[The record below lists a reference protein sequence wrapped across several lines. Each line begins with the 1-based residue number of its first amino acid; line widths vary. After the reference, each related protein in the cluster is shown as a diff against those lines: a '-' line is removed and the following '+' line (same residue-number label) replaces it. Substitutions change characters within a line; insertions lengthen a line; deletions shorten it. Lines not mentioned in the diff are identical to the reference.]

1 MTQRI
6 TPFLWFDG
14 RAEEAMTFYTSIFP
28 NSKIDNINHIGPD
41 GSMAMGTFTLDGQQ
55 FMALDGG
62 PMFTFSPAI
71 SMFVSC
77 ETQAQVDDLWEQ
89 LGEGGAYEQC
99 AWLRDKFGIS
109 WQIVPTALGR
119 LMGDPDPV
127 KSQRVMQAMLQ
138 MTKIDIQG
146 LQDAYDG
153 PAR

>member
-14 RAEEAMTFYTSIFP
+14 RAEEAMNFYTSIFP
-28 NSKIDNINHIGPD
+28 HSKIDSINHIAPD

-71 SMFVSC
+71 SLFVSC
-77 ETQAQVDDLWEQ
+77 ETQAEVDDLWER
-89 LGEGGAYEQC
+89 LGDGGAYEQC

-127 KSQRVMQAMLQ
+127 KSGRVMQAMMQ

-153 PAR
+153 PSS

>member
-14 RAEEAMTFYTSIFP
+14 RAEEAMNFYTSIFP
-28 NSKIDNINHIGPD
+28 NSKIDNINHISPD
-41 GSMAMGTFTLDGQQ
+41 GNMAMGTFTLDGQQ

-71 SMFVSC
+71 SLFVSC
-77 ETQAQVDDLWEQ
+77 ETQAEVDDLWAR
-89 LGEGGAYEQC
+89 LGEGGSYQQC
-99 AWLRDKFGIS
+99 AWLSDKFGIS

-127 KSQRVMQAMLQ
+127 KSQRVMQAMMQ

-153 PAR
+153 PTR

>member
-14 RAEEAMTFYTSIFP
+14 RAEEA
-28 NSKIDNINHIGPD
+28 G
-41 GSMAMGTFTLDGQQ
+41 
-55 FMALDGG
+55 
-62 PMFTFSPAI
+62 
-71 SMFVSC
+71 
-77 ETQAQVDDLWEQ
+77 ER

>member
-14 RAEEAMTFYTSIFP
+14 RAEEAMRFYTSIFP
-28 NSKIDNINHIGPD
+28 NSSIDSINHIGPD
-41 GSMAMGTFTLDGQQ
+41 ASMAMGSFTLDGQQ

-71 SMFVSC
+71 SLFVNC
-77 ETQAQVDDLWEQ
+77 ETQAEVDDLWEQ
-89 LGEGGAYEQC
+89 LGEGGTYQQC
-99 AWLRDKFGIS
+99 AWLEDKFGIS

-119 LMGDPDPV
+119 LMGDPDPE
-127 KSQRVMQAMLQ
+127 KSQRVMQAMMQ

-146 LQDAYDG
+146 LQNAYDG
-153 PAR
+153 L

>member
-14 RAEEAMTFYTSIFP
+14 RAEEAMNFYTSIFP
-28 NSKIDNINHIGPD
+28 HSKIENINHIGPD
-41 GSMAMGTFTLDGQQ
+41 GMAMGTFTLDGQQ

-77 ETQAQVDDLWEQ
+77 ETQAEVDDLWER
-89 LGEGGAYEQC
+89 LGEGGEYEQC

-153 PAR
+153 LAR